1 MKSITIDGINIKYT
15 DSYLK
20 DIDRIE
26 KIIERYSFLF
36 SYFGYFNLI
45 LDNKDEKDD
54 SGFHIDDFDS
64 FFDNFFM
71 RLTQNEELKV
81 LLKENA
87 IPILYYAK
95 LVKKAGVEDNSFFD
109 LDGLD
114 ENLLYLAVALK
125 RFKLP
130 EQFKEFSSFLKMSNE
145 EEILGWVKENERYNV
160 YNFLCKTALSSL
172 KVNDSSFYDNL
183 QDLYVKFFEEFS
195 NENYSFIE
203 HKNTNL
209 NKLSFEDFVK
219 LFLEFLDYIGASS
232 WKEEFVTLLQENR
245 IIFEEMNEDNESKYF
260 MDDDGVTKIR
270 VSNDGSLSSFTSLA
284 REFAHYISCE
294 NKNPAFLLLE
304 FPSIY
309 FENVAADFLI
319 KKGFG
324 DDTLKNVL
332 YSRDLDNKRIFSCLS
347 PFFIDLMIYLKERAI
362 TPQILY
368 EYYGNLGDN
377 SSHEEKDKSK
387 ESEFSSLKKILDTSI
402 DSKITFYVENG
413 SFFFDGCQYLFGTL
427 LSYNCLDNYNEKTNK
442 DMVRITENLDKYDV
456 LGIIDYLNTHNFTF
470 DDSYVK
476 KKKGNL

>member
-20 DIDRIE
+20 DIDRIL

-45 LDNKDEKDD
+45 LDNKDEIDD
-54 SGFHIDDFDS
+54 CGFHIDDFDS
-64 FFDNFFM
+64 FFDYFFM

-95 LVKKAGVEDNSFFD
+95 LVKKAGKEENSFFD
-109 LDGLD
+109 LDGFD

-130 EQFKEFSSFLKMSNE
+130 EQFKEFSSFLKMSSE
-145 EEILGWVKENERYNV
+145 EEMLGWVKENERYNV

-172 KVNDSSFYDNL
+172 KVNDFSFYDYL
-183 QDLYVKFFEEFS
+183 QDLYVEFFEEFL
-195 NENYSFIE
+195 NENNSFIE
-203 HKNTNL
+203 HKDTNVD
-209 NKLSFEDFVK
+209 KLSFNDFIK
-219 LFLEFLDYIGASS
+219 LFLEFLDYIGASN
-232 WKEEFVTLLQENR
+232 WKDDFVSLLKENR
-245 IIFEEMNEDNESKYF
+245 IIFEEMNEDNESQYF

-270 VSNDGSLSSFTSLA
+270 VSSDGSLSSFTSLA
-284 REFAHYISCE
+284 HEFAHYISCE
-294 NKNPAFLLLE
+294 NKNPSFLLLE

-319 KKGFG
+319 KKGYG
-324 DDTLKNVL
+324 DDTLKKVL
-332 YSRDLDNKRIFSCLS
+332 YSRDLDNKRIFACLS
-347 PFFIDLMIYLKERAI
+347 PFLIDLMIYLKEGAI

-368 EYYGNLGDN
+368 EYYNNLGDN
-377 SSHEEKDKSK
+377 SCDKEKDNSN

-402 DSKITFYVENG
+402 DSKIIFYVENG

-427 LSYNCLDNYNEKTNK
+427 LAYNCLDNYNEKTNK
-442 DMVRITENLDKYDV
+442 DMVHITENLDKYDI
-456 LGIIDYLNTHNFTF
+456 LGILNYLNTHDFTL
-470 DDSYVK
+470 DNNCIK
-476 KKKGNL
+476 KKKCNL